1 MGGYGAM
8 KWALREPGRFAAVAS
23 LSGALDMAR
32 GQTVGG
38 PTDDPDRYDRIF
50 GDQPV
55 AGTGN
60 DLMRLLDQADP
71 ATVPQ
76 LYVCCGTE
84 DPLYEESL
92 AFRDACHA
100 AGIPLTADFGT
111 GEHAWDYWDAKIQQV
126 LSWLPL
132 TGC

>member
-1 MGGYGAM
+1 VQRFEPVIRSFPPIC
-8 KWALREPGRFAAVAS
+8 WA
-23 LSGALDMAR
+23 
-32 GQTVGG
+32 
-38 PTDDPDRYDRIF
+38 RIAC
-50 GDQPV
+50 GSS
-55 AGTGN
+55 
-60 DLMRLLDQADP
+60 RLLGQADP

-84 DPLYEESL
+84 DPLYEENL

-100 AGIPLTADFGT
+100 AGVPLTADFGT